1 MRRILAFVAGLGSAA
16 VLSQFPEFSQQYLQ
30 RLGGQ
35 AEALQKV
42 VAEFDISATRA
53 LLTRE
58 EALKELDG
66 SRFLTQHQVDM
77 RAVIARSEKA
87 SADYALLQAAGPLE
101 RLALPHRFRD
111 SETLQATW
119 KDFRPALPLTVEG
132 AASAGVGFGLG
143 WATLALLSGLFL
155 RPFRKTPAPEV

>member
-1 MRRILAFVAGLGSAA
+1 MRRVLALAAGLSGAA
-16 VLSQFPEFSQQYLQ
+16 ALSQFPEFSQQYLQ

-42 VAEFDISATRA
+42 VAAFDSSATRA

-58 EALKELDG
+58 EALAELDG
-66 SRFLTQHQVDM
+66 TRFLAQHQGDM
-77 RAVIARSEKA
+77 RAVIARSERA
-87 SADYALLQAAGPLE
+87 SADYALLRAAGPLE

-111 SETLQATW
+111 TETLQATW
-119 KDFRPALPLTVEG
+119 NDFRPALPLTVEG

-143 WATLALLSGLFL
+143 WAVLALLSGLFL
-155 RPFRKTPAPEV
+155 RPFRKNRAI